1 MLSNYQKVKQRAQ
14 AKPGDKVVVAY
25 IGTLDDGTLFDSS
38 LEPLEFE
45 IGEKAMLPAFE
56 NAVVGMSIGDTRT
69 TTILPEDA
77 YGEYEEGLT
86 FTIDRTE
93 FPPDIKPEVG
103 KEIQGRSDEG
113 NVIDAFICDVSDDKI
128 TMDAN
133 HPLAGKKLTFEI
145 TLINI
150 L

>member
-1 MLSNYQKVKQRAQ
+1 MLSNYQKVKQMAQ
-14 AKPGDKVVVAY
+14 AKIGDKVVVSY
-25 IGTLDDGTLFDSS
+25 VGTLDDGEVFDSS
-38 LEPLEFE
+38 LEPIEFE

-56 NAVVGMSIGDTRT
+56 NAVAGMSVGNTRT
-69 TTILPEDA
+69 TTIPPEDA

-86 FTIDRTE
+86 FTLDRSE
-93 FPPDIKPEVG
+93 FPPDIKPRVG

-113 NVIDAFICDVSDDKI
+113 NVIDAFISDVSDDKI
-128 TMDAN
+128 TMNAN
-133 HPLAGKKLTFEI
+133 HPLAGKKLTFKI

>member
-1 MLSNYQKVKQRAQ
+1 MTQ
-14 AKPGDKVVVAY
+14 AKTGDKVGVGYV
-25 IGTLDDGTLFDSS
+25 GTLDDGTVFDSS

-45 IGEKAMLPAFE
+45 IGKKMMLPAFE
-56 NAVVGMSIGDTRT
+56 NAVVGMNIGDTKT
-69 TTILPEDA
+69 VTIPPKDA

-86 FTIDRTE
+86 FTIDRAE
-93 FPPDIKPEVG
+93 FPPDIKLEAG

-113 NVIDAFICDVSDDKI
+113 NVIDAFISDVGDDKI

-133 HPLAGKKLTFEI
+133 HLLAGKKLTFKI

>member
-1 MLSNYQKVKQRAQ
+1 MTQ
-14 AKPGDKVVVAY
+14 AKTGDKVAVDYV
-25 IGTLDDGTLFDSS
+25 GTLDDGTVFDSS

-45 IGEKAMLPAFE
+45 IGQKMMLPAFE
-56 NAVVGMSIGDTRT
+56 NAVVGMNIGDTKT
-69 TTILPEDA
+69 VTIPPKDA

-86 FTIDRTE
+86 FTIDRAE

-113 NVIDAFICDVSDDKI
+113 NVIDAFIIDVGDDKI

-133 HPLAGKKLTFEI
+133 HLLAGKKLTFKI